1 MNLAL
6 LLPSALLALTALLIP
21 LLIHLSRR
29 SEQKPTDFAALRWI
43 SAQLRPRRKLVFQE
57 ILLLLLRLLL
67 LIALAFFLAKPVSM
81 QAVSPKQWVV
91 VVPGSDVAAAKE
103 LPAGKRVEWHWLS
116 PGFPE
121 YEKKPDNSSIPFSS
135 LLRELDTQLPANTSL
150 TLVVPES
157 LSGLDGER
165 IRLSRKVDWKIV
177 PEIQTDVVPAPDY
190 NIRGQAA
197 AGIQRLHAPDPKALD
212 PRLRGYDGLL
222 SDDYL
227 APIRLAIRHDEEHL
241 DQAIYFRA
249 AHAAWQ
255 AEKKANEKDS
265 LDSGNISSPL
275 PQNRSALIWLAAGK
289 LPAGIREWTKKG
301 GTLLV
306 SKDALVPEIKSGVSA
321 WRNDEGASL
330 IIAAPLGQGRV
341 LQWQQDLR
349 PAAMPELLDADF
361 PQRLTALLQTSPPPP
376 TRAFAKSQTPLIGAN
391 AGPESPQSLQ
401 IWLALLIAFLFLLE
415 RWFANA
421 SRRWSAA

>member
-57 ILLLLLRLLL
+57 IFLLLLRLLL
-67 LIALAFFLAKPVSM
+67 LIAIALFLAKPVSM
-81 QAVSPKQWVV
+81 QSVSPKHWVV
-91 VVPGSDVAAAKE
+91 VVPGSNVAAAKD
-103 LPAGKRVEWHWLS
+103 LPFGKRVEWHWLS

-121 YEKKPDNSSIPFSS
+121 YDKKPDISNIPLSS
-135 LLRELDTQLPANTSL
+135 LLRELDTQLPANATL

-165 IRLSRKVDWKIV
+165 IRLSRNVNWKIV
-177 PEIQTDVVPAPDY
+177 P
-190 NIRGQAA
+190 G
-197 AGIQRLHAPDPKALD
+197 KALID
-212 PRLRGYDGLL
+212 
-222 SDDYL
+222 
-227 APIRLAIRHDEEHL
+227 ATIENAQPIRLAIRHDEKHL
-241 DQAIYFRA
+241 DAATYFRA

-255 AEKKANEKDS
+255 TAKKPDEKDI
-265 LDSGNISSPL
+265 LDSADISSALQP
-275 PQNRSALIWLAAGK
+275 NRSALIWLASGE
-289 LPAGIREWTKKG
+289 LPANIRLWAEQG
-301 GTLLV
+301 GTILV
-306 SKDALVPEIKSGVSA
+306 SKDAVVPEIKSGVSA
-321 WRNDEGASL
+321 WRNEHGTSL
-330 IIAAPLGQGRV
+330 IVAAPLGQGRV
-341 LQWQQDLR
+341 LKWQQELK

-361 PQRLTALLQTSPPPP
+361 PQRLTALLQPKPLAP
-376 TRAFAKSQTPLIGAN
+376 TRAFAKSQTPLIGAK
-391 AGPESPQSLQ
+391 AGPEAPQSLQ
-401 IWLALLIAFLFLLE
+401 TWLALLIAFLFLLE

>member
-1 MNLAL
+1 VNLAL
-6 LLPSALLALTALLIP
+6 LLPSALLALSALLIP

-67 LIALAFFLAKPVSM
+67 LIALAIFLAKPVSM
-81 QAVSPKQWVV
+81 QSVSPKHWVI
-91 VVPGSDVAAAKE
+91 VVPGSDVGAAKN
-103 LPAGKRVEWHWLS
+103 LPSTKQSEWHWLS

-121 YEKKPDNSSIPFSS
+121 YEKRPDTTNTPVSS
-135 LLRELDTQLPANTSL
+135 LLRELDAQLPANTTL

-177 PEIQTDVVPAPDY
+177 PA
-190 NIRGQAA
+190 QA
-197 AGIQRLHAPDPKALD
+197 GTQRLIAPDPKSLG
-212 PRLRGYDGLL
+212 PRLRG
-222 SDDYL
+222 DDELIGNDDL
-227 APIRLAIRHDEEHL
+227 APVRLAIRHDEKHI
-241 DQAIYFRA
+241 DAAIYFRA
-249 AHAAWQ
+249 AHATWQ
-255 AEKKANEKDS
+255 MEKKADEKDS

-275 PQNRSALIWLAAGK
+275 PQNRTALIWLTAGE

-306 SKDALVPEIKSGVSA
+306 SKDAVVPEMKSGVSA
-321 WRNDEGASL
+321 WRNEQGASL
-330 IIAAPLGQGRV
+330 ILSVPLGQGRV
-341 LQWQQDLR
+341 MQWQQDLK

-361 PQRLTALLQTSPPPP
+361 PQRLTALLQTKPLPP
-376 TRAFAKSQTPLIGAN
+376 TRAFAKSQTPLLGAK
-391 AGPESPQSLQ
+391 AGPEAPRSAQ
-401 IWLALLIAFLFLLE
+401 IWLALLIAFLFLVE

-421 SRRWSAA
+421 SRRWSAT